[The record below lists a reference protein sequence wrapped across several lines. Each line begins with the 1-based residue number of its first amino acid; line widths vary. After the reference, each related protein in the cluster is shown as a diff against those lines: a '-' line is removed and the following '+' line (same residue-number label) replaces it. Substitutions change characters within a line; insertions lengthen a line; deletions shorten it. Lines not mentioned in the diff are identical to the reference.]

1 MYVCIYIHS
10 LGFSIEPRSPSLVYN
25 LFLCSVLC
33 VVAAFCEALCEDY
46 RADAIL
52 TQLLP
57 CIQQLVSD
65 ANQHVKSAL
74 AAVIMGLS
82 PLVGKDRCILYT

>member
-1 MYVCIYIHS
+1 M
-10 LGFSIEPRSPSLVYN
+10 YN
-25 LFLCSVLC
+25 LSLSLSLSSVLC

-46 RADAIL
+46 RADAIV

-57 CIQQLVSD
+57 CIQQLVND

-82 PLVGKDRCILYT
+82 PLVGKDRCICTPESKLTE

>member
-1 MYVCIYIHS
+1 MYIYTQLRYQYRTLLPFTCVQS
-10 LGFSIEPRSPSLVYN
+10 LSL
-25 LFLCSVLC
+25 LR